1 MEQGEE
7 LERAGS
13 ALRSYL
19 RSELDAIDVDPLSA
33 YLPRDPRV
41 PSRLGGIAKWSFAL
55 GGTAVILV
63 GALVVGVQLR
73 TLREPA
79 IASATASAAATVNL
93 LPVPLALSSSY
104 GLLAMTRDGFVVRR
118 ETDPAPIRR
127 IEPTSQAYERTIAV
141 SRSGRL
147 VAYWRPALPGE
158 PFGDVLMVYDAVTNG
173 DPQRVLSVENEIG
186 GPLVWADDDSGI
198 AFTTFTSS
206 AFRGPSPGPVARL
219 SIVEMQG
226 ASPKGQ
232 PRLIGQS
239 LEHGMVLV
247 PLAWIRETRT
257 ISAVEGDR
265 TGVALAYVIA
275 NESGQGTTSRVP
287 VSSGDQVVRTSDV
300 VANQQSR
307 MLAYLVTFRCQDGTP
322 GCTVVRFWAL
332 EDPRI
337 AVGWQALPGST
348 FVGLQWRPFSRDLLV
363 SVRDDRAGLTN
374 GAPAIRLEARNS
386 STFGSTRSLAL
397 MPANSSELIVRPD
410 GRSMFHATLSNGWP
424 AILYDLTSSDS
435 VKTDLTTTS
444 AGDPQY
450 SVTLNGTE
458 SDRLDKLAGTSPLLT
473 DTDVLQAVAKSRGA
487 GDRVDRVTATLDR
500 GSYPLGG
507 SAPVWTVKAIGQFVD
522 YASRGLGSVP
532 PARCTIVKFN
542 ARSGQLVGIQFL
554 PNESDCS

>member
-19 RSELDAIDVDPLSA
+19 RRELDAIDVDPLSA
-33 YLPRDPRV
+33 YLPRGPRV

-63 GALVVGVQLR
+63 GALIVGVQLR

-79 IASATASAAATVNL
+79 IASATASAAATAAL
-93 LPVPLALSSSY
+93 PPVPMVLSSSY

-127 IEPTSQAYERTIAV
+127 IEPTSSSYDRTIAI
-141 SRSGRL
+141 SRNGRL

-158 PFGDVLMVYDAVTNG
+158 PSGDVLMVYDAVTNG

-198 AFTTFTSS
+198 AFTSS
-206 AFRGPSPGPVARL
+206 AFRSPSPGPVAGL

-226 ASPKGQ
+226 ASPKGRA
-232 PRLIGQS
+232 RLIGQS
-239 LEHGMVLV
+239 LERGMVLV

-265 TGVALAYVIA
+265 TGVASTYVIA
-275 NESGQGTTSRVP
+275 NESGQGTTSRVA
-287 VSSGDQVVRTSDV
+287 VSSGDQVVRISDV

-337 AVGWQALPGST
+337 AVGSQALPGST

-363 SVRDDRAGLTN
+363 RVRDDRASLTN
-374 GAPAIRLEARNS
+374 GAPAIRLEAWNS

-397 MPANSSELIVRPD
+397 VPANTSELIARPD

-424 AILYDLTSSDS
+424 ATLYDLTSSDS
-435 VKTDLTTTS
+435 VKTDLTTTD
-444 AGDPQY
+444 AGNPHY
-450 SVTLNGTE
+450 SVTLSGTE
-458 SDRLDKLAGTSPLLT
+458 ADRLDKLAGTSPLLT

-507 SAPVWTVKAIGQFVD
+507 SAPVWTVKAVGQFVD

-532 PARCTIVKFN
+532 PSRCTIVKFN

-554 PNESDCS
+554 PNERDCS